1 MKKMLLP
8 VLLSLAFIVFIA
20 LAAWQGT
27 RLSAL
32 ERTLE
37 ETYRSALYEAAEEM
51 QSLSV
56 SLEKALVSSDPGQTA
71 HLLCAISRQAA
82 QVQRSLALLPL
93 SHRAMADTLAF
104 ANRLSD
110 YAASLLPSAVA
121 SGELGDDAL

>member
-8 VLLSLAFIVFIA
+8 VLLSLAFIVIIA

-32 ERTLE
+32 ERILE

-56 SLEKALVSSDPGQTA
+56 SLEKALVSSDPGQT
-71 HLLCAISRQAA
+71 
-82 QVQRSLALLPL
+82 
-93 SHRAMADTLAF
+93 
-104 ANRLSD
+104 
-110 YAASLLPSAVA
+110 PS
-121 SGELGDDAL
+121 

>member
-1 MKKMLLP
+1 MRKKILP
-8 VLLSLAFIVFIA
+8 VLLCAAVAVLLAVA
-20 LAAWQGT
+20 VWQGV

-71 HLLCAISRQAA
+71 RLL
-82 QVQRSLALLPL
+82 
-93 SHRAMADTLAF
+93 
-104 ANRLSD
+104 
-110 YAASLLPSAVA
+110 
-121 SGELGDDAL
+121 